1 MNQKLLTGA
10 VAAMAFLL
18 PSTAMGQTADFN
30 IIPQPQQV
38 VADASAPFTLNSN
51 TVIYVQT
58 NSQDMKRNATM
69 LASYIQEATGIRPT
83 IGKLVKG
90 NPAIILSIDKTISN
104 AEGYRLNSDAKQIRI
119 AGASAAGV
127 FYGIQTLRKS
137 LPLCNGKATQVS
149 IPAVHITD
157 APRFAY
163 RGTHLDVSRHFVT
176 ADSIRQFI
184 DMLALHNINRF
195 HWHLTDD
202 QGWRSEIK
210 KYPLLTRMGAKREQT
225 VIGHDTG
232 KYDGIR
238 YDGFYTQQQIRDIV
252 KYAAD
257 RYITIVPEIDLP
269 GHMQAALAAYPELGC
284 TGGPY
289 KVWQKWGIS
298 DDVLCAGND
307 KVLAF
312 IDNVL
317 KEVTQLFPSKY
328 IHVGGDECPKVRWK
342 DCPKCQA
349 RIKALHLE
357 AKDGHSA
364 EERLQSYVIT
374 HASNYLKSLGRN
386 TIGWDEILEGGLAE
400 GATVMSWRGEA
411 GGIAAAKQ
419 NHDVVMTPNSYLY
432 FDYYQSL
439 DKANEPQAIGGYLP
453 LQRVYSY
460 EPMPEELTAEEA
472 RHIIGVQAN
481 IWTEY
486 MPTFKHM
493 QYMALPRVA
502 ALSEVQWTQP
512 QLKDYTDFTNRLIG
526 LTHLYDRLGY
536 NYAKHLYNVN
546 IHIDSDTKWQE
557 LVVHMTTAGDA
568 EIRYTLDGSLPTA
581 SSTLYTG
588 AIHLQKSAK
597 IRAAAF
603 RNGKSSSVTAQDVTF
618 NKATACPVK
627 LLQPTHKS
635 YTFNGGAALTDGLVG
650 DKGFGT
656 GRWLGF
662 SGNDL
667 EAVIDLKKPT
677 EVSSVSL
684 NTCVDKGSWIFDAR
698 NIEVSLSTDGVNFTS
713 VAKHSLPAMEK
724 NSADNINTYELKFSQ
739 TKARYIKV
747 YATSEH
753 NIPDWHSGK
762 GKPAF
767 LFVDEIS
774 VKYKSKQHAP
784 KGQKHIAQ
792 GNALR

>member
-38 VADASAPFTLNSN
+38 VADASAPFVLNSN

-90 NPAIILSIDKTISN
+90 SPAIILSIDKTISN

-137 LPLCNGKATQVS
+137 LPLCNGKATHVS

-202 QGWRSEIK
+202 QGWRIEIK
-210 KYPLLTRMGAKREQT
+210 KYPLLTKIGAKREQT
-225 VIGHDTG
+225 VIGHNTG
-232 KYDGIR
+232 KYDGIP

-618 NKATACPVK
+618 SKATACPVK

-635 YTFNGGAALTDGLVG
+635 YTFNGGTALTDGLVG

-774 VKYKSKQHAP
+774 VK
-784 KGQKHIAQ
+784 
-792 GNALR
+792 

>member
-1 MNQKLLTGA
+1 
-10 VAAMAFLL
+10 MAFIL
-18 PSTAMGQTADFN
+18 PTKAAGQTANFN

-38 VADASAPFTLNSN
+38 IADASAPFVLNAN
-51 TVIYVQT
+51 TVICLQT
-58 NSQDMKRNATM
+58 NSQDMKRNASM
-69 LASYIQEATGIRPT
+69 LASYIKEATGISPT
-83 IGKLVKG
+83 IGKFVKG
-90 NPAIILSIDKTISN
+90 SPAIILSIDKTISN
-104 AEGYRLNSDAKQIRI
+104 AEGYKLNANAKQISI

-137 LPLCNGKATQVS
+137 LPLCSGKTTQVT
-149 IPAVHITD
+149 IPAVQIAD

-176 ADSIRQFI
+176 TDSIRQFI

-202 QGWRSEIK
+202 QGWRIEIK
-210 KYPLLTRMGAKREQT
+210 KYPLLTAIGSKRAQT
-225 VIGHDTG
+225 VIGHNSG
-232 KYDGIR
+232 KYDGKP
-238 YDGFYTQQQIRDIV
+238 YSGYYTQKEIREIV

-289 KVWQKWGIS
+289 KVWEIWGIS

-307 KVLAF
+307 KTMKF
-312 IDNVL
+312 IDDVL
-317 KEVTQLFPSKY
+317 KEVVGLFPSKY

-374 HASNYLKSLGRN
+374 HATKFLKSLGRN
-386 TIGWDEILEGGLAE
+386 IIGWDEILEGGLAE
-400 GATVMSWRGEA
+400 GATVMSWRGES

-419 NHDVVMTPNSYLY
+419 NHDVIMTPNTYLY

-439 DKANEPQAIGGYLP
+439 DKANEPDAIGGYLP
-453 LQRVYSY
+453 LERVYSY
-460 EPMPEELTAEEA
+460 EPMPKELTADEA
-472 RHIIGVQAN
+472 HHIIGVQAN

-486 MPTFKHM
+486 MPTFKQM
-493 QYMALPRVA
+493 QYMGLPRIA

-512 QLKDYTDFTNRLIG
+512 QLKDYNDFTNRLIG

-546 IHIDSDTKWQE
+546 ISIDSDTKWRE
-557 LVVHMTTAGDA
+557 IVVHMTTAGDA
-568 EIRYTLDGSLPTA
+568 EIRYTLDGSQPTA

-597 IRAAAF
+597 IRATAF
-603 RNGKSSSVTAQDVTF
+603 RNGKSSQVSSQDIVF

-635 YTFNGGAALTDGLVG
+635 YTYNGGVTLTDGLVG

-677 EVSSVSL
+677 NVSSVSL

-698 NIEVSLSTDGVNFTS
+698 NIEVSVSNDGINFTT
-713 VAKHSLPAMEK
+713 VASHSLPALEK
-724 NSADNINTYELKFSQ
+724 NSADGINTYNLEFSQ
-739 TKARYIKV
+739 TSARYIKV
-747 YATSEH
+747 HATSEH

-774 VKYKSKQHAP
+774 VK
-784 KGQKHIAQ
+784 
-792 GNALR
+792 

>member
-10 VAAMAFLL
+10 IAAMAFLL

-38 VADASAPFTLNSN
+38 IADANAPFVLNAN
-51 TVIYVQT
+51 TVICLQT
-58 NSQDMKRNATM
+58 NSQDMKRNASM
-69 LASYIQEATGIRPT
+69 LASYIKEATGITPT
-83 IGKLVKG
+83 IGKFVKG
-90 NPAIILSIDKTISN
+90 SPAIILSIDKTISN
-104 AEGYRLNSDAKQIRI
+104 AEGYKLNANAKQISI

-137 LPLCNGKATQVS
+137 LPLCSGKATQVS
-149 IPAVHITD
+149 IPAVQITD

-176 ADSIRQFI
+176 TDSIRQFI

-202 QGWRSEIK
+202 QGWRIEIK
-210 KYPLLTRMGAKREQT
+210 KYPLLTAIGSKRAQT
-225 VIGHDTG
+225 VIGHNSG
-232 KYDGIR
+232 KYDGKP
-238 YDGFYTQQQIRDIV
+238 YSGYYTQKEIREIV

-289 KVWQKWGIS
+289 KVWEIWGIS

-307 KVLAF
+307 KTMKF
-312 IDNVL
+312 IDDVM
-317 KEVTQLFPSKY
+317 KEVVGLFPSKY

-374 HASNYLKSLGRN
+374 HATKFLKSLGRN
-386 TIGWDEILEGGLAE
+386 IIGWDEILEGGLAE
-400 GATVMSWRGEA
+400 GAAVMSWRGES

-419 NHDVVMTPNSYLY
+419 NHDVIMTPNTYLY

-439 DKANEPQAIGGYLP
+439 DKANEPDAIGGYLP
-453 LQRVYSY
+453 LERVYSY
-460 EPMPEELTAEEA
+460 EPMPKELTADEA

-486 MPTFKHM
+486 MPTFKQM
-493 QYMALPRVA
+493 QYMGLPRIA
-502 ALSEVQWTQP
+502 ALSEVQWSQP
-512 QLKDYTDFTNRLIG
+512 QLKDYTDFSNRLVG
-526 LTHLYDRLGY
+526 LTRMYDRLGY

-546 IHIDSDTKWQE
+546 IHIDTDTKWRE
-557 LVVHMTTAGDA
+557 IVVHMTTVGDA
-568 EIRYTLDGSLPTA
+568 EIRYTLDGSQPTA

-603 RNGKSSSVTAQDVTF
+603 RNGKRSNVSSQDVVF
-618 NKATACPVK
+618 NKATACQVK

-635 YTFNGGAALTDGLVG
+635 YTYNGGATLTDGLVG

-662 SGNDL
+662 CGNDL

-677 EVSSVSL
+677 NVSSVSL

-698 NIEVSLSTDGVNFTS
+698 NIEVSVSNDGVNFTS

-753 NIPDWHSGK
+753 NIPEWHSGK

-774 VKYKSKQHAP
+774 VK
-784 KGQKHIAQ
+784 
-792 GNALR
+792 

>member
-1 MNQKLLTGA
+1 
-10 VAAMAFLL
+10 MAFLL
-18 PSTAMGQTADFN
+18 PSTAAGQTADFN
-30 IIPQPQQV
+30 IIPRPQQV
-38 VADASAPFTLNSN
+38 NVSNDAPFTLSTK
-51 TVIYVQT
+51 TVISLGT
-58 NSQDMKRNATM
+58 NSQDMKRNANM
-69 LASYIQEATGIRPT
+69 LASYIEQATGIRPT
-83 IGKLVKG
+83 VGKSKNG
-90 NPAIILSIDKTISN
+90 TAIVLTIDKTIAN
-104 AEGYRLNSDAKQIRI
+104 AEGYKLDADAKQIRI

-137 LPLCNGKATQVS
+137 LPLVNGKASKVS

-176 ADSIRQFI
+176 ADSVRQFI

-202 QGWRSEIK
+202 QGWRIEIK
-210 KYPLLTRMGAKREQT
+210 KYPLLTQIGSKRAQT
-225 VIGHDTG
+225 VIGHNSG
-232 KYDGIR
+232 KYDGKP
-238 YDGFYTQQQIRDIV
+238 YSGFYTQKQIRDIV

-269 GHMQAALAAYPELGC
+269 GHMQAALAAYPDMGC

-289 KVWQKWGIS
+289 EVWQKWGVS
-298 DDVLCAGND
+298 DNVLCAGND
-307 KVLAF
+307 KTLTF

-317 KEVTQLFPSKY
+317 KEITQLFPSKY
-328 IHVGGDECPKVRWK
+328 IHVGGDECPKTQWQK
-342 DCPKCQA
+342 CPKCQA
-349 RIKALHLE
+349 RIKALNLE

-364 EERLQSYVIT
+364 EERLQSYIIT

-400 GATVMSWRGEA
+400 GATVMSWRGES

-419 NHDVVMTPNSYLY
+419 HHDVVMTPNSYLY

-439 DKANEPQAIGGYLP
+439 DKANEPLAIGGYLP
-453 LQRVYSY
+453 LETVYSY
-460 EPMPEELTAEEA
+460 EPMPKELTADEA

-486 MPTFKHM
+486 MPTFKQM
-493 QYMALPRVA
+493 QYMALPRLA
-502 ALSEVQWTQP
+502 ALSEVQWSQP
-512 QLKDYTDFTNRLIG
+512 ALKDYTNFTNRLTKF
-526 LTHLYDRLGY
+526 THLYDRLGY
-536 NYAKHLYNVN
+536 NYAKHLYNVA
-546 IHIDSDTKWQE
+546 IHVDSDNKWRE
-557 LVVHMTTAGDA
+557 ILIHMTTAGNA
-568 EIRYTLDGSLPTA
+568 EIRYTLDGTEPTVN
-581 SSTLYTG
+581 STLYTG
-588 AIHLQKSAK
+588 AIVLQKSAK

-603 RNGKSSSVTAQDVTF
+603 RDGKRSSVTSQDISF
-618 NKATACPVK
+618 NKATACPVE
-627 LLQPTHKS
+627 LLQPTHKN
-635 YTFNGGAALTDGLVG
+635 YTYKGGATLTDGLLG

-667 EAVIDLKKPT
+667 EAVIDLKQNT
-677 EVSSVSL
+677 DVSSVSL

-698 NIEVSLSTDGVNFTS
+698 NIEVSVSADGKSFTK
-713 VAKHSLPAMEK
+713 VASKSLPALEEQTP
-724 NSADNINTYELKFSQ
+724 DNIYTYELTFPQ
-739 TKARYIKV
+739 TTTRYVKV
-747 YATSEH
+747 TATSEH
-753 NIPDWHSGK
+753 NIPEWHGGK

-774 VKYKSKQHAP
+774 VK
-784 KGQKHIAQ
+784 
-792 GNALR
+792 

>member
-1 MNQKLLTGA
+1 MNKKLLTGA
-10 VAAMAFLL
+10 LAAMAFLL
-18 PSTAMGQTADFN
+18 PSTAAGQTADFN
-30 IIPQPQQV
+30 IIPRPQQV
-38 VADASAPFTLNSN
+38 NVSNDAPFTLNAK
-51 TVIYVQT
+51 TVISLGT
-58 NSQDMKRNATM
+58 NNQDMKRNANM
-69 LASYIQEATGIRPT
+69 LASYIEQTTGIRPAV
-83 IGKLVKG
+83 GKSKNG
-90 NPAIILSIDKTISN
+90 AAIVLTIDKTIAN
-104 AEGYRLNSDAKQIRI
+104 AEGYKLDADAKQIRI

-137 LPLCNGKATQVS
+137 LPLVNGKASKVS

-176 ADSIRQFI
+176 ADSVRQFI

-202 QGWRSEIK
+202 QGWRIEIK
-210 KYPLLTRMGAKREQT
+210 KYPLLTQIGSKRAQT
-225 VIGHDTG
+225 VIGHNSG
-232 KYDGIR
+232 KYDGKP
-238 YDGFYTQQQIRDIV
+238 YSGFYTQKQIRDIV

-269 GHMQAALAAYPELGC
+269 GHMQAALAAYPDMGC

-289 KVWQKWGIS
+289 EVWQKWGVS
-298 DDVLCAGND
+298 DNVLCAGND
-307 KVLAF
+307 KTLTF

-317 KEVTQLFPSKY
+317 KEITQLFPSKY
-328 IHVGGDECPKVRWK
+328 IHVGGDECPKTQWQK
-342 DCPKCQA
+342 CPKCQA
-349 RIKALHLE
+349 RIKALNLE

-364 EERLQSYVIT
+364 EERLQSYIIT

-400 GATVMSWRGEA
+400 GATVMSWRGES

-419 NHDVVMTPNSYLY
+419 HHDVVMTPNSYLY

-439 DKANEPQAIGGYLP
+439 DKANEPLAIGGYLP
-453 LQRVYSY
+453 LETVYSY
-460 EPMPEELTAEEA
+460 EPMPKELTADEA

-486 MPTFKHM
+486 MPTFKQI
-493 QYMALPRVA
+493 QYMALPRLA
-502 ALSEVQWTQP
+502 ALSEVQWSQP
-512 QLKDYTDFTNRLIG
+512 ALKDYNSFTNRLTEF
-526 LTHLYDRLGY
+526 THLYDRLGY
-536 NYAKHLYNVN
+536 NYAKHLYNVA
-546 IHIDSDTKWQE
+546 IQVDSDNKWRE
-557 LVVHMTTAGDA
+557 ILIHMTTAGNA
-568 EIRYTLDGSLPTA
+568 EIRYTLDGTEPTA
-581 SSTLYTG
+581 NSTLYTG
-588 AIHLQKSAK
+588 AIVLQKSAK

-603 RNGKSSSVTAQDVTF
+603 RDGKRSSVTSQDISF
-618 NKATACPVK
+618 NKATACPVE
-627 LLQPTHKS
+627 LLQPTHKN
-635 YTFNGGAALTDGLVG
+635 YTYKGGATLTDGLLG

-667 EAVIDLKKPT
+667 EAVIDLKQNT
-677 EVSSVSL
+677 DVSSVSL

-698 NIEVSLSTDGVNFTS
+698 NIEVSVSADGKSFTK
-713 VAKHSLPAMEK
+713 VASKSLPALEEQTP
-724 NSADNINTYELKFSQ
+724 DNIYTYELTFPQ
-739 TKARYIKV
+739 TTTRYVKLT
-747 YATSEH
+747 ATSEH
-753 NIPDWHSGK
+753 NIPEWHGGK

-774 VKYKSKQHAP
+774 IK
-784 KGQKHIAQ
+784 
-792 GNALR
+792 

>member
-202 QGWRSEIK
+202 QGWRIEIK
-210 KYPLLTRMGAKREQT
+210 KYPLLTAIGSKRAQT
-225 VIGHDTG
+225 VIGHNSG
-232 KYDGIR
+232 KYDGKP
-238 YDGFYTQQQIRDIV
+238 YSGYYTQKEIRDIV

-439 DKANEPQAIGGYLP
+439 DKANEPLAIGGYLP

-774 VKYKSKQHAP
+774 VK
-784 KGQKHIAQ
+784 
-792 GNALR
+792 

>member
-38 VADASAPFTLNSN
+38 VADASAPFVLNTN

-58 NSQDMKRNATM
+58 NSQDMKRNANM
-69 LASYIQEATGIRPT
+69 LATYIQQATGIRPT

-202 QGWRSEIK
+202 QGWRIEIK
-210 KYPLLTRMGAKREQT
+210 KYPLLTKIGAKREQT
-225 VIGHDTG
+225 VIGHNTG
-232 KYDGIR
+232 KYDGIP

-269 GHMQAALAAYPELGC
+269 GHMQAALAAYPEFGC

-432 FDYYQSL
+432 FDYYQSI

-774 VKYKSKQHAP
+774 VK
-784 KGQKHIAQ
+784 
-792 GNALR
+792 